1 MKLPPFGYHRAESLG
16 EAVAVLA
23 EHGPDA
29 RVLGGGQSLLPV
41 MALRMSNPAV
51 LIDITTAKDLQG
63 HAFRDADGL
72 VVSAAVTTR
81 AVETDAETRRRHPL
95 VAECLAQVGH
105 PEIRNRGTV
114 CGSLAHADP
123 AAELPALLLALGGSV
138 RVAGA
143 ERRRRIAAADFF
155 AGPYLTALEEGEV
168 VAGAELPLLA
178 RTAGWSIREITR
190 RSGDFALVGV
200 ISILDADAD
209 GRCTDA
215 RLALF
220 GIAGTPRRATAAEN
234 VLKGQLLDDAVLAE
248 AAEHAFDDID
258 VLGDL
263 HGSVTYRRRAG
274 TRLVV
279 RSLAEARARCQS
291 EVESARA

>member
-29 RVLGGGQSLLPV
+29 RVLAGGQSLLPV

-81 AVETDAETRRRHPL
+81 TVETDAETRRRHPL

-168 VAGAELPLLA
+168 VAGAELPLLP

-200 ISILDADAD
+200 IAILDADAA

-220 GIAGTPRRATAAEN
+220 GIAGTPRRATAAEE

-248 AAEHAFDDID
+248 AAERAFDDID
-258 VLGDL
+258 VLGDI

-274 TRLVV
+274 ARLVA
-279 RSLAEARARCQS
+279 RSLAAARASCQS